1 MVVRVQSEAFDA
13 GAELNQFTQTA
24 VGAGAV
30 VSFTGIVRD
39 TAADDMRH
47 MKIEHYP
54 AMTQSAIEALCDDA
68 RSRWDLAEVL
78 VIHRFGR
85 LAPDEQIMM
94 VATASRHRRA
104 AFESADFLMDYLK
117 SRAPF
122 WKKEV
127 TASGAEWVAAKDQ
140 DEDDLA
146 RWTQD

>member
-68 RSRWDLAEVL
+68 RSRWDLAEV
-78 VIHRFGR
+78 
-85 LAPDEQIMM
+85 
-94 VATASRHRRA
+94 
-104 AFESADFLMDYLK
+104 
-117 SRAPF
+117 
-122 WKKEV
+122 W
-127 TASGAEWVAAKDQ
+127 
-140 DEDDLA
+140 
-146 RWTQD
+146 